1 MTDGLSATLTPRRQW
16 PLWFALIVAAAWG
29 GLIVWRAAPLAAGGV
44 PDLAIA
50 LMPPAVIVLIIT
62 SMLRAV
68 RPAPDVAALEAR
80 LDRASDQAEQL
91 DRLLQSVDATL
102 TTCGERTERL
112 AAAASA
118 DGDGLAASATRL
130 SAAAVDVRQSG
141 ERAEGVAARLIAA
154 MPDLDR
160 IGRQVEELGG
170 RLGGDTKGQLQVIDA
185 LLASVQVRGDEVAV
199 QADAAI
205 ASMNKQ
211 LAEIDEQSR
220 ATTTRIAKRAYAL
233 DAAVDGASARSTE
246 LLDSV
251 AVRIAESMA
260 TMDERLAAARV
271 ALDAVGEQATAVIGG
286 QLDHLHAA
294 AGALAERFA
303 DFDARTAQGRQA
315 VDDHLAALPARLASA
330 RDDSAAALDHIL
342 DRTATVHD
350 HLDALRG
357 PLTTSDTSIIALGTG
372 MLRLQQLAEQFDTT
386 LAAGLPGASE
396 QIGRLESGVAALDAR
411 IADLRGAIAAGD
423 AATRTVGTLVA
434 GLRAEAG
441 ALGAADLAIVEDRMN
456 AAAAMM
462 HDIGRQITVYGA
474 LSGQT
479 KTLIETD
486 LAALDR
492 QLRAA
497 QGDHETRVADM
508 TGQIGALRSTIDDLV
523 PPIDAARR
531 MVGDIEAQ
539 VGHVDEAATT
549 LGERL
554 HLQLEAAGAGFTA
567 MHERGTALLT
577 EAAALRAQ
585 TDAGGAAFDAVAER
599 FAHERAAFVTAT
611 ETLGGELDRI
621 RSVLSAIDADT
632 AQVAAGTASELGQT
646 FERARLLADAN
657 ATALRDLLAAVV
669 ADTERA
675 LDEAGS
681 AAAARAFAEPIQR
694 ELAAIVDASGRT
706 GDVAE
711 AAALRVAGQA
721 KALGVTIDAVSEKV
735 AEIETRLDVR
745 ARDTLAARSARL
757 IDMLNAASV
766 DIARLLSVE
775 AGEQAWDRYRKGDRG
790 IFARH
795 TTKLADRGINEKI
808 ARHFAHDPAFTDE
821 ATHYLDMFE
830 KLSRRLESDPEGEN
844 LLATIVS
851 SDLGKLY
858 VVIARATG
866 RWSPAA

>member
-16 PLWFALIVAAAWG
+16 PLWLALVVAAVWG
-29 GLIVWRAAPLAAGGV
+29 GLIIWRAVPLAAGV
-44 PDLAIA
+44 SDLAIA
-50 LMPPAVIVLIIT
+50 LMPPLVIVLVIV

-68 RPAPDVAALEAR
+68 RPAPDVAALEGR
-80 LDRASDQAEQL
+80 LDRASDHATRL
-91 DRLLQSVDATL
+91 DQLLQSVDATL
-102 TTCGERTERL
+102 NTCAERTERL

-141 ERAEGVAARLIAA
+141 ERAEGVAARLITA

-160 IGRQVEELGG
+160 IGHQVEELGN
-170 RLGGDTKGQLQVIDA
+170 RLGGDTTGQLQVIDA
-185 LLASVQVRGDEVAV
+185 LLASVQVRGDEIAV
-199 QADAAI
+199 QSDAAI

-220 ATTTRIAKRAYAL
+220 ATTSRIAKRAYAL

-260 TMDERLAAARV
+260 TMDERLAVVRV

-286 QLDHLHAA
+286 RLDHLHAA
-294 AGALAERFA
+294 AGTLSGRFA
-303 DFDARTAQGRQA
+303 DFDAQTAQGRQV
-315 VDDHLAALPARLASA
+315 VDDHLAALPARLAAA

-357 PLTTSDTSIIALGTG
+357 PLATSDASIVALGTG
-372 MLRLQQLAEQFDTT
+372 MLRLQQLADQFDTT

-396 QIGRLESGVAALDAR
+396 QIGRLEFGVAALDRR
-411 IADLRGAIAAGD
+411 IADLRAAIAAGD

-434 GLRAEAG
+434 SLRAEAG
-441 ALGAADLAIVEDRMN
+441 ALGAADLAMVEDRMN
-456 AAAAMM
+456 AAAATM

-497 QGDHETRVADM
+497 QGDQEARVADM
-508 TGQIGALRSTIDDLV
+508 SGQIGALRSTIDDLV
-523 PPIDAARR
+523 PPIDLARR

-539 VGHVDEAATT
+539 VSHADDAATT
-549 LGERL
+549 FGKRL
-554 HLQLEAAGAGFTA
+554 DRQLEDAAAGFAS
-567 MHERGTALLT
+567 MHERGAALLG
-577 EAAALRAQ
+577 EAAALRAE
-585 TDAGGAAFDAVAER
+585 TDAGGVAFDAVAAR
-599 FAHERAAFVTAT
+599 FAGERAAFVTAT
-611 ETLGGELDRI
+611 ESLGSEIDRI
-621 RSVLSAIDADT
+621 RAVLSAIDADT
-632 AQVAAGTASELGQT
+632 AQVAAGTATDLGQT
-646 FERARLLADAN
+646 FARARQLADAN
-657 ATALRDLLAAVV
+657 AAALREMLAAVV
-669 ADTERA
+669 ADTERT
-675 LDEAGS
+675 LDETGS
-681 AAAARAFAEPIQR
+681 AAAARSFGEPIRR
-694 ELAAIVDASGRT
+694 ELATIVDATDRT
-706 GDVAE
+706 GTVAE

-721 KALGVTIDAVSEKV
+721 KALGLTIDAVSEKV

-745 ARDTLAARSARL
+745 ARDTLSARSSRL

-766 DIARLLSVE
+766 DIARLLAVE
-775 AGEQAWDRYRKGDRG
+775 GGDPAWDRYRKGDRG
-790 IFARH
+790 VFARH
-795 TTKLADRGINEKI
+795 TAKLADRGINEKI

-821 ATHYLDMFE
+821 ASHYLDTFE
-830 KLSRRLESDPEGEN
+830 KLSRRLESDPEGDN
-844 LLATIVS
+844 LLSTIVT